1 MLSGRSDRAARIP
14 AIANADRLLE
24 TATEKHRAGDLA
36 EARRGYGEVLAAA
49 PAHPVA
55 LFRLGLLEL
64 QEQRLDAALER
75 LSDAAAADPGNSR
88 YQFGLGQVLQ
98 SLERWDEAAEAYRHA
113 VRGEP
118 ASFDA
123 HFALGAALQRT
134 GRAAQAAAAY
144 RDALALK
151 ADDPAALGNLG
162 AVLRESGDV
171 DGAIEQLEAAAII
184 EPEAASHTVNLA
196 IALCQR
202 REFARAESLLRAL
215 SAREPAHAQAAFN
228 LGNALRGLGRPQDAL
243 AQYRRAA
250 ELRPGYAEALNNMG
264 NVHKELGDFAAAMAA
279 FEAALL
285 VRPDYVVAINN
296 AGCLFRTLGRSDEAE
311 DMLRRGL
318 DVDPRHAAL
327 YDNLGNVLK
336 DAGALDEA
344 IACYRR
350 SLEIDPNNPA
360 THGNL
365 AYTLSFRSTEAAPI
379 REECARW
386 NARFA
391 APLARREAD
400 SARDLSPDRRLKVG
414 YVSPDFREHC
424 QALFTLPLLAHHD
437 PAALE
442 VYCYSSA
449 ERADE
454 ITRRIARCA
463 HVWRDV
469 RPLDDTELC
478 RMIRDDGID
487 ILVDLTMHMAGGR
500 LLVFAR
506 KPAPV
511 QIAWLAYPG
520 TTGMDAIDYR
530 LSDPRL
536 DPEGYDDHYTEKT
549 LRLPDSFWCYDPL
562 TDVPDVNA
570 LPAARRGYLTL
581 GCLNNSCKLTEHTLG
596 LWGRAMRA
604 LPNARLK
611 LMAPPGR
618 HRQRLLARLAAH
630 GVAAERV
637 SFLEFRPRGEYL
649 RSYHDI
655 DFGLDTFPYNG
666 HTTSL
671 DGLWMGVP
679 TVTRVGATSVGR
691 AGLSQL
697 YHLDLLDLAAE
708 SDDAYVAAAVALG
721 RDPPR
726 LETLRRSLR
735 ERIARSPLMDGAR
748 FAKNMESAF
757 RRAWIAHCESA
768 ACARAR

>member
-14 AIANADRLLE
+14 AIANVDRLLE
-24 TATEKHRAGDLA
+24 SATEKHRVGDLA
-36 EARRGYGEVLAAA
+36 GARRGYGEVLAAA
-49 PAHPVA
+49 PAHPLA

-64 QEQRLDAALER
+64 QERRLDAALER
-75 LSDAAAADPGNSR
+75 LSGAVAADPGNSR
-88 YQFGLGQVLQ
+88 FQFGLGQVLQ
-98 SLERWDEAAEAYRHA
+98 SLERWDEAAEAYRRA
-113 VRGEP
+113 VRGDT

-123 HFALGAALQRT
+123 HFALGVALQRA
-134 GRAAQAAAAY
+134 GRPAQAAAAY

-162 AVLRESGDV
+162 AVLRESGDLE
-171 DGAIEQLEAAAII
+171 GAIERLKAAAII
-184 EPEAASHTVNLA
+184 EPEAASHTLNLA

-202 REFARAESLLRAL
+202 REFAQAESLLRTL
-215 SAREPAHAQAAFN
+215 QAREPAHAEAAFN
-228 LGNALRGLGRPQDAL
+228 LGNALRGLGRPECAL

-285 VRPDYVVAINN
+285 ARPDYVVAINN

-327 YDNLGNVLK
+327 HDNLGNVLK

-365 AYTLSFRSTEAAPI
+365 AYTLSFRSTEAGPI

-391 APLARREAD
+391 ASLARCEAD
-400 SARDLSPDRRLKVG
+400 PARDLSPDRRLKVG
-414 YVSPDFREHC
+414 YVSPDFRDHC

-437 PAALE
+437 PAAFE
-442 VYCYSSA
+442 VHCYSSA

-454 ITRRIARCA
+454 ITRRIAQHA
-463 HVWRDV
+463 QVWRDV

-478 RMIRDDGID
+478 RMIRADGID

-500 LLVFAR
+500 ELVFAR

-536 DPEGYDDHYTEKT
+536 DPEGYEDHYTEKT

-562 TDVPDVNA
+562 TDLPGVNA
-570 LPAARRGYLTL
+570 LPAAQRGYLTL
-581 GCLNNSCKLTEHTLG
+581 GCLNNPCKLTEHTLA
-596 LWGRAMRA
+596 LWGRTMRA
-604 LPNARLK
+604 LADARLK

-637 SFLEFRPRGEYL
+637 SFAEFRPRGEYL

-666 HTTSL
+666 HTTSM
-671 DGLWMGVP
+671 DALWMGVP

-697 YHLDLLDLAAE
+697 YQLDLLDLAAE
-708 SDDAYVAAAVALG
+708 SDDAFVAAAVTLG
-721 RDPPR
+721 RDLPR

-735 ERIARSPLMDGAR
+735 ERIACSPLMDGAR
-748 FAKNMESAF
+748 FAKSIEGAF
-757 RRAWIAHCESA
+757 RRAWIAHCDSA
-768 ACARAR
+768 ARASAR

>member
-1 MLSGRSDRAARIP
+1 V
-14 AIANADRLLE
+14 LE

-36 EARRGYGEVLAAA
+36 AARRGYGEVLAMA
-49 PAHPVA
+49 PAHPLA

-75 LSDAAAADPGNSR
+75 LSGAAAADPGNSR
-88 YQFGLGQVLQ
+88 YQLGLGQVLQ
-98 SLERWDEAAEAYRHA
+98 SLERWDEAAEAYRCA
-113 VRGEP
+113 LRGEP

-123 HFALGAALQRT
+123 HFALGVALQRA
-134 GRAAQAAAAY
+134 GRPAPAAAAY

-151 ADDPAALGNLG
+151 AGDPSALGNLG
-162 AVLRESGDV
+162 AVLRECGDT
-171 DGAIEQLEAAAII
+171 DGAIERLEAAALI
-184 EPEAASHTVNLA
+184 EPEAAAHTVNLA

-202 REFARAESLLRAL
+202 RAFAEAESRLRAL
-215 SAREPAHAQAAFN
+215 LAREPGHAEAAFN
-228 LGNALRGLGRPQDAL
+228 LGNALRGLGRPEEAL

-250 ELRPGYAEALNNMG
+250 DSRPGYAEALNNMG
-264 NVHKELGDFAAAMAA
+264 NVYKELGDFAAAMAA

-285 VRPDYVVAINN
+285 ARPDYVVAINN
-296 AGCLFRTLGRSDEAE
+296 AGCLFRTLGQSDEAE

-344 IACYRR
+344 IGCYRR

-360 THGNL
+360 THANL
-365 AYTLSFRSTEAAPI
+365 AYTLCFRSTEARPI

-391 APLARREAD
+391 APLVRCEAD
-400 SARDLSPDRRLKVG
+400 PARDLSPDRRLKVG

-437 PAALE
+437 PAAFE

-454 ITRRIARCA
+454 VTRRIVQCA
-463 HVWRDV
+463 QVWRDV
-469 RPLDDTELC
+469 RPLDDIELC

-500 LLVFAR
+500 PLVFAR

-520 TTGMDAIDYR
+520 TTGMDAIDFR

-536 DPEGYDDHYTEKT
+536 DPQGYDDHYAERT

-570 LPAARRGYLTL
+570 LPAVKRGHLML
-581 GCLNNSCKLTEHTLG
+581 GCLNNPCKLTEHTLA
-596 LWGRAMRA
+596 LWGRAMRE
-604 LPNARLK
+604 LPCARLK

-618 HRQRLLARLAAH
+618 HRQRLLARLAAQ
-630 GVAAERV
+630 GIAAERV
-637 SFLEFRPRGEYL
+637 SFVEFRPRGEYL

-671 DGLWMGVP
+671 DALWMGVP

-697 YHLDLLDLAAE
+697 YHMDLLDLAAD
-708 SDDAYVAAAVALG
+708 SDDDFVAAAVALG
-721 RDPPR
+721 RDLPR
-726 LETLRRSLR
+726 LEALRGSLR
-735 ERIARSPLMDGAR
+735 GRIARSPLMDGAR
-748 FAKNMESAF
+748 FAKNIESAF
-757 RRAWIAHCESA
+757 RHAWIAHCDSA
-768 ACARAR
+768 ARARAR

>member
-1 MLSGRSDRAARIP
+1 M
-14 AIANADRLLE
+14 LE
-24 TATEKHRAGDLA
+24 TATENHRAGNIA
-36 EARRGYGEVLAAA
+36 EARRLYGEVLAAA
-49 PAHPVA
+49 PEHPPA
-55 LFRLGLLEL
+55 LFRLGVLEL
-64 QEQRLDAALER
+64 QEQRLDAALEHI
-75 LSDAAAADPGNSR
+75 SSAAAREPGNSR
-88 YQFGLGQVLQ
+88 YQLGLGQVLQ
-98 SLERWDEAAEAYRHA
+98 SLERWDEASDAYRRA
-113 VRGEP
+113 AAAESG
-118 ASFDA
+118 SFDA
-123 HFALGAALQRT
+123 HFALGVALQLA
-134 GRAAQAAAAY
+134 GRPAQAATAY

-162 AVLRESGDV
+162 AVLRECGDI
-171 DGAIEQLEAAAII
+171 DGAIEFLEAAVAI
-184 EPEAASHTVNLA
+184 EPQAAAHTVNLA

-202 REFARAESLLRAL
+202 REFAQAEPLLRAL
-215 SAREPAHAQAAFN
+215 AAREPAHAEAAFN
-228 LGNALRGLGRPQDAL
+228 LGNALRGLGRPADAL
-243 AQYRRAA
+243 VQYRRAV

-264 NVHKELGDFAAAMAA
+264 NVQKELGDFAAAMAA
-279 FEAALL
+279 YEAALL
-285 VRPDYVVAINN
+285 ARPEYVAAINN

-318 DVDPRHAAL
+318 EVDPRHAAL

-365 AYTLSFRSTEAAPI
+365 AYSLSFGSTEARPI

-391 APLARREAD
+391 APLVRCEAGP
-400 SARDLSPDRRLKVG
+400 ARDLSPDRRLKVG

-424 QALFTLPLLAHHD
+424 QALFTVPLLSHHD
-437 PAALE
+437 RAALE

-449 ERADE
+449 ERPDSL
-454 ITRRIARCA
+454 TRRIAQYA
-463 HVWRDV
+463 DGWRDV
-469 RPLDDTELC
+469 RPLDDAQLC
-478 RMIRDDGID
+478 RAIRDDGID

-500 LLVFAR
+500 PLVFAR

-536 DPEGYDDHYTEKT
+536 DPDGYEQHYTERT
-549 LRLPDSFWCYDPL
+549 LRLADSFWCYDPL
-562 TDVPDVNA
+562 TEVPEVNT
-570 LPAARRGYLTL
+570 LPAAARGYLTL
-581 GCLNNSCKLTEHTLG
+581 GCLNNPCKLTEHTLR
-596 LWGRAMRA
+596 LWGRVMQA
-604 LPNARLK
+604 LPDARLK

-618 HRQRLLARLAAH
+618 HRARLLARLGTH
-630 GVAAERV
+630 GVTAGRV
-637 SFLEFRPRGEYL
+637 SFVEFRPRGEYL
-649 RSYHDI
+649 RTYHEI

-671 DGLWMGVP
+671 DALWMGVP

-708 SDDAYVAAAVALG
+708 SDDAFAAAAAALAH
-721 RDPPR
+721 DIPR
-726 LETLRRSLR
+726 LTALRAALR
-735 ERIARSPLMDGAR
+735 ERMTRSPLMDAAR
-748 FAKNMESAF
+748 FARNIETAY
-757 RRAWIAHCESA
+757 RRAWIAHCDSA
-768 ACARAR
+768 ARATAR